1 MNIQQR
7 VVGSSVVF
15 KVSGAHT
22 HRDAGALRTT
32 VDQAL
37 RGGVRNVVI
46 DLEEVSELGGA
57 GLGELVSIYG
67 AVRHAA
73 GRLAL
78 SAVPRRI
85 RYLLAATGL
94 DTVFEMADSRGCT
107 PSGQSRIPPSAPR
120 AQGLQPEV
128 AQSRSGTV
136 YGSAHDAAGVAGTL
150 ADRVQVFEAVGNEGL
165 AVAGQ
170 PDRARTP

>member
-37 RGGVRNVVI
+37 RDGARNVVL
-46 DLEEVSELGGA
+46 DLEEVSELSGV

-67 AVRHAA
+67 AVRRAT

-78 SAVPRRI
+78 CAVPRRI
-85 RYLLAATGL
+85 RYLLA
-94 DTVFEMADSRGCT
+94 T
-107 PSGQSRIPPSAPR
+107 PGSTPC
-120 AQGLQPEV
+120 
-128 AQSRSGTV
+128 SRSPIRT
-136 YGSAHDAAGVAGTL
+136 AAPLPGGLGFGGTL
-150 ADRVQVFEAVGNEGL
+150 L
-165 AVAGQ
+165 A
-170 PDRARTP
+170 RRRYRRR

>member
-7 VVGSSVVF
+7 IVGSSVVF
-15 KVSGAHT
+15 KVSGAHM

-37 RGGVRNVVI
+37 RDGARNIVL
-46 DLEEVSELGGA
+46 DLEEVSELSGV

-67 AVRHAA
+67 AVRRAT

-78 SAVPRRI
+78 CAVPRRI
-85 RYLLAATGL
+85 RYLLATAGL
-94 DTVFEMADSRGCT
+94 DTVFAIADSHGCDPT
-107 PSGQSRIPPSAPR
+107 AQSRIRPGASR
-120 AQGLQPEV
+120 ANGLSPEV
-128 AQSRSGTV
+128 AESRSSAV
-136 YGSAHDAAGVAGTL
+136 YGGAHDASRVAGAL
-150 ADRVQVFEAVGNEGL
+150 ADRVQVLEAVGNQGL
-165 AVAGQ
+165 GIAGQ